1 MALDILIVD
10 DERDIRELISGI
22 LEDEGFEAR
31 TAHDSET
38 ALFEVEKRLPSLVI
52 QDIWLQNSKRDG
64 LEVLKILKNRHKN
77 LPIIMISGHGN
88 IETAVASIKLGAY
101 DYIEKPFQTGKLLH
115 LVYRATETERLRREN
130 EDLRQKAGFVQDLA
144 GTSPVVAHLRQM
156 INKIA
161 PTNSRVLINGPTGA
175 GKEVV
180 ARLIH
185 QNSERAGGVFLII
198 NAASIRPD
206 NMEQEL
212 FGVEQNGKVVKTG
225 LFERAHGGTFLLDKI
240 DEMPMPTQAKIL
252 RVLTDQCF
260 YRVGGTKEV
269 QVDVRV
275 ISTAGEDLK
284 KAIRNGTFRED
295 LYHRLNV
302 VSIDV
307 LPLSEHR
314 EDIPVLVE
322 KFLISASAATG
333 YPKKAVSV
341 DALATLQA
349 YDWPGNIRELKNLI
363 ERLLILSHGTGQ
375 EDCEAITADI
385 IPGEIKGK
393 APGTGTSETDI
404 QMMFNSLKDARQVFE
419 RDYIRFH
426 LSRFSGNVS
435 RTAEFI
441 GMERSALHRKL
452 KLLGLSV
459 YSRVQVKVWVDKK
472 GDGAQIEVKTRSG

>member
-10 DERDIRELISGI
+10 DEKDIRDLISGI
-22 LEDEGFEAR
+22 LEDEGFETR
-31 TAHDSET
+31 VAHDSET
-38 ALFEVEKRLPSLVI
+38 ALAEVEKRLPSLVI

-64 LEVLKILKNRHKN
+64 LEVLKILKNHHKN
-77 LPIIMISGHGN
+77 LPVIMISGHGN

-101 DYIEKPFQTGKLLH
+101 DYIEKPFQTDKLLH
-115 LVYRATETERLRREN
+115 LVHRATETERLRQEN
-130 EDLRQKAGFVQDLA
+130 EELRQKAGFVQDLA
-144 GTSPVVAHLRQM
+144 GNSPVVAHLRQM

-185 QNSERAGGVFLII
+185 QKSDRATGAFLII

-206 NMEQEL
+206 SMEQEL
-212 FGVEQNGKVVKTG
+212 FGVEQNGKVIKTG
-225 LFERAHGGTFLLDKI
+225 LFERAHGGTLLLDKI

-260 YRVGGTKEV
+260 YRVGGAKEV
-269 QVDVRV
+269 RVNVRV

-284 KAIRNGTFRED
+284 EAIGNNTFRED
-295 LYHRLNV
+295 LFHRLNV

-307 LPLSEHR
+307 LPLSDHR

-322 KFLISASAATG
+322 NFLTSASAATG
-333 YPKKAVSV
+333 YPKKAVAD
-341 DALATLQA
+341 DAMATLQA
-349 YDWPGNIRELKNLI
+349 YEWPGNIRELKNLM
-363 ERLLILSHGTGQ
+363 ERLLILSHGTGHS
-375 EDCEAITADI
+375 EGSAITAEI
-385 IPGEIKGK
+385 IPAEIKGK
-393 APGTGTSETDI
+393 APGAGAKDTNA
-404 QMMFNSLKDARQVFE
+404 QLMFNSLKEARQVFE
-419 RDYIRFH
+419 REYISFH

-452 KLLGLSV
+452 KLLGLTV
-459 YSRVQVKVWVDKK
+459 YSRVQVKEWVDK
-472 GDGAQIEVKTRSG
+472 DGSVTQIKIKTGAG